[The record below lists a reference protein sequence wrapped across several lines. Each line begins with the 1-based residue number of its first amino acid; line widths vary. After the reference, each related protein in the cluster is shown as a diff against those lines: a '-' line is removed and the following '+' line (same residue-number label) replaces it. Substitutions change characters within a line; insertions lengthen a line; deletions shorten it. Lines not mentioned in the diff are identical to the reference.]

1 LKFTTAEG
9 TSIRLGINLNLK
21 KFTPLVPSRVP
32 VQYPLGSKE
41 LIKDLFN
48 TNQFIRTVNGAENF
62 QFQYEHIQRSVEI
75 VIFGGTD
82 RETKSKNKKF
92 FSKLYENGELQ
103 DKLRLA
109 GLNYQSARVYYR
121 PIGSTKR
128 VILKV
133 LRFTAYLD
141 SKAKELEDILTFIYS
156 VDPFNIALTG
166 VDSDETI
173 YNKEDLFNAELSETD
188 TEREG
193 VFGYNTLRP
202 YDSVKDSIKD
212 FAKFDKY
219 VKTSAFGTI
228 YLNRRANIREAISYG
243 LVPLDNTIIDMVS
256 DTFQALTSDT
266 EKIKLKEE
274 ISKAVSENK
283 NTFQIGM
290 IVEKALSGKVQKAE
304 QIFGPDAEDL
314 DFVGQVFKS
323 YSKGEVELPEK
334 KAREKDSDE
343 QSKAPSRPLDL
354 DSAQDFLILL
364 TYKIKN

>member
-1 LKFTTAEG
+1 M
-9 TSIRLGINLNLK
+9 
-21 KFTPLVPSRVP
+21 
-32 VQYPLGSKE
+32 
-41 LIKDLFN
+41 KD
-48 TNQFIRTVNGAENF
+48 T
-62 QFQYEHIQRSVEI
+62 
-75 VIFGGTD
+75 
-82 RETKSKNKKF
+82 
-92 FSKLYENGELQ
+92 
-103 DKLRLA
+103 
-109 GLNYQSARVYYR
+109 
-121 PIGSTKR
+121 
-128 VILKV
+128 
-133 LRFTAYLD
+133 
-141 SKAKELEDILTFIYS
+141 
-156 VDPFNIALTG
+156 
-166 VDSDETI
+166 
-173 YNKEDLFNAELSETD
+173 
-188 TEREG
+188 
-193 VFGYNTLRP
+193 
-202 YDSVKDSIKD
+202 IKD

-228 YLNRRANIREAISYG
+228 YLNRRANIKEAISYG

-304 QIFGPDAEDL
+304 QIFGPEAEDL

>member
-1 LKFTTAEG
+1 L
-9 TSIRLGINLNLK
+9 L
-21 KFTPLVPSRVP
+21 
-32 VQYPLGSKE
+32 
-41 LIKDLFN
+41 N

-62 QFQYEHIQRSVEI
+62 QFQYEHVGRSVEI

-82 RETKSKNKKF
+82 RETKSKNKRF

-103 DKLRLA
+103 DKLRLS
-109 GLNYQSARVYYR
+109 GLYNQSARVYYR
-121 PIGSTKR
+121 PIGSSKR

-133 LRFTAYLD
+133 IRFTADLD
-141 SKAKELEDILTFIYS
+141 TKAQALSDILTFIYS

-173 YNKEDLFNAELSETD
+173 YNKEDLFNSELSETD

-202 YDSVKDSIKD
+202 YDTVKDTIKD

-228 YLNRRANIREAISYG
+228 YLNRRANIKEAISYG

-274 ISKAVSENK
+274 ISKAVTENK

-304 QIFGPDAEDL
+304 QIFGPEAEDL